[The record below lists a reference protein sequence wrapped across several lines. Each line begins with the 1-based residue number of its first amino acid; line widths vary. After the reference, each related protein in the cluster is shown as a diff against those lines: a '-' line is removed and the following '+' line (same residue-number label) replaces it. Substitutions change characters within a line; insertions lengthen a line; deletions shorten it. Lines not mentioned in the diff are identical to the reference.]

1 MAGDGVGGVL
11 PAAADG
17 PDMDLR
23 EAFDPEGIVAV
34 VGAGGKKS
42 TLYALADACDR
53 AVITTT
59 VRIPPFEGH
68 VERLAMTDDPVSV
81 LEDNDEWPLGLVP
94 GRDGDRQ
101 RYLGYETDTVDA
113 MAEATDAPLL
123 TKADGARTRWL
134 KAPKEDE
141 PQIPDAASVVVPVAS
156 VRAVGETLDEE
167 HVHRPERV
175 AAITDRERGEEIR
188 PEDVVT
194 VLTHEHG
201 GLKDVPDDAR
211 VVVLLNM
218 VDDPALEATARDIA
232 DEVLADPRIDRVVL
246 GRMDLRKVVGV
257 VE

>member
-1 MAGDGVGGVL
+1 L
-11 PAAADG
+11 PHRFEG
-17 PDMDLR
+17 FDMNLR
-23 EAFDPEGIVAV
+23 EAFAPEGIVAV

-42 TLYALADACDR
+42 TLYALAAECER

-68 VERLAMTDDPVSV
+68 VERLEITDDPVAV

-94 GRDGDRQ
+94 GRDGDRE
-101 RYLGYETDTVDA
+101 RYLGYEPATVDA

-141 PQIPDAASVVVPVAS
+141 PQIPEHSSVVVPIAS
-156 VRAVGETLDEE
+156 VKSVGKPLAEE

-175 AAITDRERGEEIR
+175 ASITGRDLDAEIR

-194 VLTHEHG
+194 VLTHERG
-201 GLKDVPDDAR
+201 GLKDVPEDAR
-211 VVVLLNM
+211 VVALLNM
-218 VDDPALEATARDIA
+218 VDDDELEATARDIA
-232 DEVLADPRIDRVVL
+232 EAVLEDARIDQVVL
-246 GRMDLRKVVGV
+246 GRMDLRKVVDV
-257 VE
+257 ME